1 MSRLHQAECYLKIPR
16 GDGLWPLGSWHLCSG
31 DTGILGLDD
40 DRECGNFLQN
50 NKSEM
55 LHQQTRTY
63 ALWSV
68 SIALVVVLGGLGW
81 RFYSKPQQTDSEARR
96 RAAEDEE
103 ARRRAAEDEEARRR
117 AAEDEEARRRAAED
131 EEARRVAEEEARRRA
146 AEDEEARRK
155 VDTTAVAWSQLLL
168 NSIIFILIWFLLWRF
183 FPKVFLYSH
192 ESVNTK
198 LSWWG
203 FAGCLLYIAYTIT
216 VLITAFMFGEDQF
229 PFVYALGFGVLA
241 LMYVSRE
248 RQTILD
254 KLLERKWP
262 GAWLDPKATKMRT
275 QFEEEMGMIH
285 AGRQSTMD
293 DAESLYSQF
302 KSKRLGE
309 GDVIESERD
318 LTPPDIAQYRGKGSP
333 YDPEKLSALA
343 KEYREGR
350 LRVRWQ

>member
-1 MSRLHQAECYLKIPR
+1 
-16 GDGLWPLGSWHLCSG
+16 
-31 DTGILGLDD
+31 
-40 DRECGNFLQN
+40 
-50 NKSEM
+50 M

-81 RFYSKPQQTDSEARR
+81 RFYSKPQQTDVEPEARR
-96 RAAEDEE
+96 KAAEEEEARRKAAEDEE
-103 ARRRAAEDEEARRR
+103 ARRKAAEEEGARRKVEEARRI
-117 AAEDEEARRRAAED
+117 AGEEEARRI
-131 EEARRVAEEEARRRA
+131 AEEEARRI
-146 AEDEEARRK
+146 AEEEARRIAEEEDEARRK

-168 NSIIFILIWFLLWRF
+168 NSILFILIWFLLWRF

-198 LSWWG
+198 LSWWV

-285 AGRQSTMD
+285 AGRRSTMD

-302 KSKRLGE
+302 QSKRLGE

-343 KEYREGR
+343 KEYRAGR